1 MRYPEHN
8 HIKDVDK
15 LKIAAVN
22 MKKLNHVVSEEV
34 VQNAKF
40 NKLSMKVNNV
50 ENNIYVAP
58 TTLIHIN

>member
-1 MRYPEHN
+1 MSYPEHK

-15 LKIAAVN
+15 LKIIAVN

-40 NKLSMKVNNV
+40 NKLSMKVNNL
-50 ENNIYVAP
+50 ENNIYVH
-58 TTLIHIN
+58 LLL